1 MKTKFQ
7 FRDNRVKAKWERK
20 QLHIKLRTLKF
31 KRFDLLKERRHVSLT
46 EYQTQELQF
55 LNRKIANVEK
65 LLR

>member
-7 FRDNRVKAKWERK
+7 FRDKRVKAKWERK

-31 KRFDLLKERRHVSLT
+31 QRFDLLKERRHVSLT
-46 EYQTQELQF
+46 EYQIQELQF
-55 LNRKIANVEK
+55 LNRKITNVEK